1 MKTASQ
7 IIDALG
13 GTLQVAKLCEVKPP
27 SVSEWRVKGIP
38 KARLMYLQVLFPDV
52 FKDQQ
57 KRD

>member
-13 GTLQVAKLCEVKPP
+13 GTRKVAEICEVRAP

-38 KARLMYLQVLFPDV
+38 KARLMYLRVLFPDV
-52 FKDQQ
+52 FKDQP